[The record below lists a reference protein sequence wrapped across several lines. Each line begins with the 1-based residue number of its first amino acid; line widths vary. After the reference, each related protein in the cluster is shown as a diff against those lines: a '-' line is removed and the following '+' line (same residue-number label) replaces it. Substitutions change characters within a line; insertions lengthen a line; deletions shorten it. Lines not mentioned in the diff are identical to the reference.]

1 MGRKI
6 IKNGGLPMFVR
17 TERLFLRPGW
27 PEDVDELVEA
37 IADEAAERN
46 LGAGELP
53 RSTVAMRDYLARPR
67 DPRLPHF
74 FMYLRAPGG
83 PKLVGGIG
91 LGQIEDDVELGYWI
105 APCHRGR
112 GFAREAV
119 RAVLAQARAL
129 GHRRVVASQFADNP
143 AKRDVLEETGFAD
156 SGAERERFSHGEPVR
171 ARIYVANLAERPF
184 LHTESAAEISA

>member
-1 MGRKI
+1 
-6 IKNGGLPMFVR
+6 MFVR

-27 PEDVDELVEA
+27 PEDVDDLVEA
-37 IADEAAERN
+37 ISDDAGERK

-53 RSTVAMRDYLARPR
+53 RSMGAMRDYLARPR

-74 FMYLRAPGG
+74 FMYLRSPGG

-91 LGQIEDDVELGYWI
+91 LGRIEDEVELGYWI

-119 RAVLAQARAL
+119 RAVLAQARSL
-129 GHRRVVASQFADNP
+129 GHRRVVVSHFADNP
-143 AKRDVLEETGFAD
+143 ATREVLEETGFAD
-156 SGAERERFSHGEPVR
+156 SGAECERFSHGEPVR
-171 ARIYVANLAERPF
+171 ARIYVANLTERPF
-184 LHTESAAEISA
+184 RHEAAVAGALPA